1 MTGNGQVTEPVKE
14 KPWQELEEDARK
26 SKATDVGVKVTIAGK
41 IYEIHFGELT
51 GLDSRA
57 LRNATGYSTYS
68 LLNQALGRDGPPDL
82 DTAAAVAWL
91 ARYRAGETLLTFDEV
106 LAATRWDDQP
116 AIDLASAVPDAPP
129 EIRDEATGEAEHPQ
143 A

>member
-1 MTGNGQVTEPVKE
+1 MTGNGQVTEPAKE

-26 SKATDVGVKVTIAGK
+26 SKATDVGVKVTIAGTV
-41 IYEIHFGELT
+41 YEIHFGELT

-57 LRNATGYSTYS
+57 LRQATGYSTYS

-91 ARYRAGETLLTFDEV
+91 VRYRAGETALTFDEV
-106 LAATRWDDQP
+106 LASTRWDDAP
-116 AIDLASAVPDAPP
+116 AIDLADAVPDAPA
-129 EIRDEATGEAEHPQ
+129 EIRDAATGEAEHPQ